1 MSKYIQAWVG
11 FRKPMVMRR
20 KMKRV
25 GGHRPPRFQT
35 TANRFSWPGPQQH
48 GPPGAALGG
57 KSLWV
62 ERCPKMK
69 VQRERGCKTASVQ
82 VSNFTIAGSNSLRGA
97 RTWDRG
103 KEGGLGANSCL
114 DNLSSKE
121 QIRPTTFFG
130 TNQAEE
136 EKLEGEASLLVTAF
150 ANYPFCCFPFS
161 PAPACP

>member
-1 MSKYIQAWVG
+1 MGQ
-11 FRKPMVMRR
+11 
-20 KMKRV
+20 
-25 GGHRPPRFQT
+25 GG
-35 TANRFSWPGPQQH
+35 
-48 GPPGAALGG
+48 
-57 KSLWV
+57 
-62 ERCPKMK
+62 
-69 VQRERGCKTASVQ
+69 RG
-82 VSNFTIAGSNSLRGA
+82 
-97 RTWDRG
+97 
-103 KEGGLGANSCL
+103 GGLGANSCL